1 MQGTDFKADDF
12 QYTTVLYHMVLVKTT
27 VSCGVGQGSMLFNH
41 RFLSFFNN
49 EMVLFNM
56 GETRPLF
63 AYFRLFQHNDKP
75 CTYFEKD
82 GVPGTAGW

>member
-1 MQGTDFKADDF
+1 
-12 QYTTVLYHMVLVKTT
+12 MVLVKTT

-75 CTYFEKD
+75 CTYFDYKWKKMVCPGQQD
-82 GVPGTAGW
+82 GERRRIL